1 MDTLGQVEGNTLD
14 SLGPWLRSCL
24 VSPSRL
30 RKEGVGAGGAR
41 LWFLSLSYP
50 EPGPQAPIITGAGAI
65 AQYGSRGETSRL
77 SQL

>member
-1 MDTLGQVEGNTLD
+1 MDTLGQVEGSVLD

-41 LWFLSLSYP
+41 LRFLSLSYP
-50 EPGPQAPIITGAGAI
+50 EPGQQSQALRP
-65 AQYGSRGETSRL
+65 L
-77 SQL
+77 